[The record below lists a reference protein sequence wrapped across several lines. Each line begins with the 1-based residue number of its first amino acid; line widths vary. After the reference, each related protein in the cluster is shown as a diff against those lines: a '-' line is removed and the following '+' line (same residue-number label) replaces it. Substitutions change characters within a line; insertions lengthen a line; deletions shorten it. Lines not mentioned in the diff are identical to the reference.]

1 MNMPLASSAAAKRE
15 RASAESLAA
24 LFSPKS
30 IAVIGASSNP
40 TRFTG
45 KIIPTLLR
53 QGYKGTI
60 YPVNASRS
68 EIAGLPCY
76 PELSAIPGPV
86 DCIVYALAPEQMH
99 AALRGAKRLG
109 AKLLVV
115 ASAGFAERG
124 DAEGKRLQDEL
135 VALAHENGMRVIGPN
150 CIGFANFV
158 DRICATA
165 AAAMNWPDIQPGRIG
180 LVSQSGGLGFA
191 TVLFNALEEGIGFS
205 HVVTTG
211 NEADLDTIDIARF
224 LVNDERTDVIAITV
238 EAVRDPAGFI
248 EFLGLARRA
257 GKPVVVLKSGRTD
270 LGKVM
275 AASHTGALAGSAEVF
290 EAVCRQ
296 FGVTCTHDVDEF
308 YQICAMFGKL
318 RAAGKLQRS
327 ASPASKCT
335 AFSISGGHIGL
346 FADHASTHGLK
357 FAPFSEK
364 TREAITRELGF
375 DGNFQNPLD
384 TTARA
389 IGDDGFW
396 GRCLRVMLEDESV
409 DVAIPIIT
417 VAHSYDRAIEDFI
430 NLAERSDKIVT
441 VLWAGGCFDGNGMR
455 LLRESNVPVFRTA
468 ARAARAIE
476 ALDRY
481 CTVQHRAAKAQQV
494 AARGNAE
501 GMEKARAL
509 LRKAA
514 ATGQAALTERE
525 SKEVLTAIGFP
536 ATKEQAV
543 ALAADAVAAARSI
556 GFPVALKG
564 EHPDIMHKSE
574 AGIVFLGL
582 KDEQA
587 VAAAFDTIV
596 ERMQKAVPGDK
607 RGRVLVQEMLPQGT
621 ELILGLTRDPEFG
634 LVALCGL
641 GGIFVEILNDVAM
654 RLPPFSHDEAKRMI
668 GELRGVKVLQ
678 GARGREPVDLDRV
691 ADLLVALGDFAV
703 ANSDLIREVDINP
716 LIALGGDRLRM
727 ADALIVLN
735 TAR

>member
-1 MNMPLASSAAAKRE
+1 MNMPLASPSPSKRE
-15 RASAESLAA
+15 RAPATSLAA

-60 YPVNASRS
+60 YPVNAKSA
-68 EIAGLPCY
+68 EIAGLKCY
-76 PELSAIPGPV
+76 PELAAIPGTV
-86 DCIVYALAPEQMH
+86 DCIVYALAPEQMRS
-99 AALRGAKRLG
+99 ALRGAKQLG

-124 DAEGKRLQDEL
+124 DEEGKRLQDEL

-165 AAAMNWPDIQPGRIG
+165 AAAMDWPDIQPGRIG

-224 LVNDERTDVIAITV
+224 LVNDARTDVIAITV
-238 EAVRDPAGFI
+238 EAVRDPEGFI
-248 EFLGLARRA
+248 DFLGLAREA

-308 YQICAMFGKL
+308 YQIAAMFGKL
-318 RAAGKLQRS
+318 RAAGKLKRPV
-327 ASPASKCT
+327 APGSKCT

-357 FAPFSEK
+357 FSPFSAN
-364 TREAITRELGF
+364 TMAAIERELGF
-375 DGNFQNPLD
+375 SGNFQNPLD

-389 IGDDGFW
+389 IGDDAFW
-396 GRCLRVMLEDESV
+396 GRCLRVLLEDDSV
-409 DVAIPIIT
+409 DIAVPIIT
-417 VAHSYDRAIEDFI
+417 VARSYDRAIEDFI
-430 NLAERSDKIVT
+430 ALAEQSEKIVS

-455 LLRESNVPVFRTA
+455 LLRESKVPVFRTA
-468 ARAARAIE
+468 ARAAAAIE

-481 CTVQHRAAKAQQV
+481 CTIQHRMQRAAT
-494 AARGNAE
+494 RRNAE
-501 GMEKARAL
+501 GIEKARTM
-509 LRKAA
+509 LRHAA
-514 ATGQAALTERE
+514 GTGQSALTERE
-525 SKEVLTAIGFP
+525 SKEVLAAIGFP
-536 ATKEQAV
+536 ATREDV
-543 ALAADAVAAARSI
+543 VTSAADAVATARAI
-556 GFPVALKG
+556 GYPVALKG
-564 EHPDIMHKSE
+564 EHPDILHKSE
-574 AGIVFLGL
+574 AGIVFLNL
-582 KDEQA
+582 QDEQA

-596 ERMQKAVPGDK
+596 ERMQKAIPGDK

-634 LVALCGL
+634 LVVLCGL
-641 GGIFVEILNDVAM
+641 GGIFVEILNDASM
-654 RLPPFSHDEAKRMI
+654 RLPPFSHDEALRMI

-678 GARGREPVDLDRV
+678 GARGREPVNLDRV

-703 ANSDLIREVDINP
+703 ANRDLVKEVDINP
-716 LIALGGDRLRM
+716 LIAVGGDRLNM

-735 TAR
+735 SEAAQ